1 MLWLS
6 TNFFLTAFY
15 FFKTNYYGVSNDL
28 SDSIRIIL
36 NTMHLAM
43 DTITEEELNLIKKTK
58 YWNNLKRYK
67 QQLVK
72 NISW

>member
-15 FFKTNYYGVSNDL
+15 FFKTNYYGVSNGL

-43 DTITEEELNLIKKTK
+43 DTITEEELNIIKKTK